1 MHRRLKLRAI
11 SAEDLAVISAM
22 VQDAVVRVAD
32 MGYDARHHRFALVM
46 NRFCWEKLAAG
57 TPVGERPA
65 ERVRA
70 GLHFDGVLKAECR
83 AIPRG
88 DADAVLELL
97 AIEWHPL
104 EDGNGHILL
113 DFAGAATVRLCVE
126 CLEAH
131 LADMSDSW
139 KARCIPAHQLD

>member
-1 MHRRLKLRAI
+1 MHQRLKLRAI

-32 MGYDARHHRFALVM
+32 MAYDDRHHRFALLM

-57 TPVGERPA
+57 APAGEYPA

-83 AIPRG
+83 AIPRH
-88 DADAVLELL
+88 DSDAVLELL
-97 AIEWHPL
+97 AIEWHPMD
-104 EDGNGHILL
+104 DGNGHILL
-113 DFAGAATVRLCVE
+113 DFAGEATVRLVVE

-139 KARCIPAHQLD
+139 KARRIPLHQID